1 MEHPT
6 PLHKVQNYCQSQD
19 FLNGLGSL
27 GSAYTESGCSR
38 CLGTRGIHGDLHAQ
52 EVKNTLIPVAN
63 PLTKKINNSIA
74 KLTKSNHPR
83 TACPSTSAGPAQE
96 SPSSEVGLLVNVIVR
111 VEIVSNTT
119 DDVSAACNTLELN
132 FAYEERPSLG
142 YEAVTVSLVF
152 ARCTDSCRSHAVT
165 TSSLFSS
172 TM

>member
-1 MEHPT
+1 M
-6 PLHKVQNYCQSQD
+6 HKS
-19 FLNGLGSL
+19 
-27 GSAYTESGCSR
+27 EGCF
-38 CLGTRGIHGDLHAQ
+38 G
-52 EVKNTLIPVAN
+52 LIPVAN
-63 PLTKKINNSIA
+63 PLTKKINNSKA
-74 KLTKSNHPR
+74 NQVEYTLTKSNHPR

-111 VEIVSNTT
+111 VAIESNTT
-119 DDVSAACNTLELN
+119 DDVAAACTTLELN

-165 TSSLFSS
+165 TSSLSSS